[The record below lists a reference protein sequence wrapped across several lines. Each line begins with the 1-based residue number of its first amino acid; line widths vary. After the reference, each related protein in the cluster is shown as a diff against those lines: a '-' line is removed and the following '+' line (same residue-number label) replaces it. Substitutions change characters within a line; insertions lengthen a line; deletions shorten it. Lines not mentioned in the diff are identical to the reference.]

1 MGGSNPYHKQPEF
14 RKPVKAYQVRVI
26 GEKMETLISVEPQLI
41 PYGDNGL
48 PGSLLDTLMA
58 HKIDIDHSCGG
69 VCACSTCHVYVE
81 EGVDTC
87 NEATEAEEDMLDHA
101 RALKPT
107 SRLACQCVPNGSK
120 NIVIRIPGWNRNL
133 AKESH

>member
-1 MGGSNPYHKQPEF
+1 MGGSNPYNKPQLIG
-14 RKPVKAYQVRVI
+14 KPVKAYQVRVI
-26 GEKMETLISVEPQLI
+26 GEKGETIVGVEPALI

-48 PGSLLDTLMA
+48 PGSLLDTLLA
-58 HKIDIDHSCGG
+58 HKIEIDHSCGG

-81 EGVDTC
+81 EGGETC
-87 NEATEAEEDMLDHA
+87 NEASEAEEDMLDHA

-107 SRLACQCVPNGSK
+107 SRLACQCVPNGSH
-120 NIVIRIPGWNRNL
+120 NITLRIPGWNRNL